1 MSEKLFVGIYE
12 PVDVRRNLLEASR
25 EVVGSLQSYEKL
37 GVLRANKLRNFE
49 EMRKIM
55 QELDLLV
62 TKLKTKLPKSQLR
75 KALGNVKPQKTRER
89 LLPKNVDMQKLE
101 SEIRNIER
109 EFSKIKLS

>member
-12 PVDVRRNLLEASR
+12 PIDVRRNLLEASR
-25 EVVGSLQSYEKL
+25 EVVSSLQSYEKL
-37 GVLRANKLRNFE
+37 ERIRSNKLRNFE
-49 EMRKIM
+49 DMKRIM

-62 TKLKTKLPKSQLR
+62 TKLKTKLPKSRLR
-75 KALGNVKPQKTRER
+75 KALGEVKTQTPRKRIV
-89 LLPKNVDMQKLE
+89 PKNADMQKLE